1 MNDPRGVLRASCA
14 ADALATVIARV
25 RNRAMSPTK
34 GIRMLR
40 ETLDQLS
47 IIDIAKGA
55 AMVKGWTFKA

>member
-1 MNDPRGVLRASCA
+1 
-14 ADALATVIARV
+14 
-25 RNRAMSPTK
+25 MSPTK